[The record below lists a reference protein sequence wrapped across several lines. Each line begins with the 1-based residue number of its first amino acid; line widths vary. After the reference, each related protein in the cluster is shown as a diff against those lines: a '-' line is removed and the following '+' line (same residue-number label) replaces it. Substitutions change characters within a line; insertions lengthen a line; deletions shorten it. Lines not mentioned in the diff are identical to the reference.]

1 MKSLP
6 VTLAVGG
13 SGEVGGSTR
22 LLMNVHHGNHIG
34 LGRQER
40 ASVAFKHVA
49 AQSRQTHDK
58 TCFRGLQ
65 AEQLVSAM
73 ATHGGKG
80 RGWTRARCRARL
92 ALREIQGM
100 YRV

>member
-40 ASVAFKHVA
+40 AQGA
-49 AQSRQTHDK
+49 
-58 TCFRGLQ
+58 GLD
-65 AEQLVSAM
+65 ARSLPSPAGSA
-73 ATHGGKG
+73 
-80 RGWTRARCRARL
+80 
-92 ALREIQGM
+92 
-100 YRV
+100 